1 MAILSHHDLLAIDD
15 IDAGGKAL
23 EALGVFA
30 HQLSREGEDVAGLA
44 AEEGLGGDALNGCGG
59 RDGQLSVGARADEHV
74 HHQGLVLLLVLQEL
88 VALGEDLFR
97 RPSPHLADEG
107 CVLTVAGGQRCKR
120 MDK

>member
-1 MAILSHHDLLAIDD
+1 M
-15 IDAGGKAL
+15 
-23 EALGVFA
+23 
-30 HQLSREGEDVAGLA
+30 
-44 AEEGLGGDALNGCGG
+44 GLGGRSLAEFQTLLVVFQGVDIVAAGVKDVAHLEVGE
-59 RDGQLSVGARADEHV
+59 RTVGQFLVGHAVVGARADKHV

-107 CVLTVAGGQRCKR
+107 CVLTLAGGQRCKR